1 MSVNRDRQG
10 GEGGDCQY
18 LPAIYNPDTGALDVY
33 PSAPLYLVGQRVK
46 RLRYATLSSNDRA
59 TDYRARRNDLGEVFG
74 TRKAK
79 SQIRSEERNK
89 VDISAM
95 QGIKGHLMESI
106 GEIATDDKSAVVLP
120 SETIPQPNMTTHDVA
135 QVYPR
140 SALCSDG
147 EWASID
153 AKTLLRA
160 KDDEERK
167 GLLPHR
173 KVNFALKKIR
183 LAAGSGSSSQAKK
196 DTA

>member
-1 MSVNRDRQG
+1 M
-10 GEGGDCQY
+10 
-18 LPAIYNPDTGALDVY
+18 Y

-46 RLRYATLSSNDRA
+46 RLRYAALSSADRA
-59 TDYRARRNDLGEVFG
+59 ADYRARRNDLGEVFG

-106 GEIATDDKSAVVLP
+106 GETAADDKSAVVLP

-140 SALCSDG
+140 SSLCSDG
-147 EWASID
+147 EWSSID

-167 GLLPHR
+167 GLLPYR